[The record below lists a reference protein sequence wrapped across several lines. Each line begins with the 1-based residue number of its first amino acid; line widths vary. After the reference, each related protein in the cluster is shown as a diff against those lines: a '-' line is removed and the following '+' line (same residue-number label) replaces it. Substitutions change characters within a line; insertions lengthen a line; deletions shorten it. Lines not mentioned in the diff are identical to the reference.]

1 MGIIMKNVTG
11 LARIGAGLVSA
22 AALAV
27 LPSAMAQATASK
39 EKAASTLT
47 VVYEFTGSGVEKPS
61 SNEKHVNWQIADR
74 YELKVNMAAKKP
86 SGFPAFHKQ
95 DAAGQAMEN
104 DRAKAAASAQKN
116 AQPLMNE
123 ASKIMEQCG
132 DDEDCMM
139 AAAMKMAQGLSPG
152 AVAGLKSDVAKASV
166 MPADRYQMFD
176 SSTSSGTYTIDEKS
190 YEAYFDAACSAKN
203 EAKCAI
209 TKTVKGQGALTTP
222 DGKTTMPGTV
232 LGELD
237 IQAGSVM
244 FTFPLPGAA
253 KATKT
258 ITSASQDQKSGT
270 EQVSYFLSVPNTQDI
285 KLTAKCGACK
295 TAEGSFTK
303 ELDDKLLGR
312 KGTLKVSWKFT
323 RG

>member
-1 MGIIMKNVTG
+1 MKFANG
-11 LARIGAGLVSA
+11 LASLSLGVVST
-22 AALAV
+22 AALAM
-27 LPSAMAQATASK
+27 LPSASAQATASK
-39 EKAASTLT
+39 EKAASTLV

-61 SNEKHVNWQIADR
+61 SNEKHVNWQIGDR
-74 YELKVNMAAKKP
+74 YELKVNMSAKKP
-86 SGFPAFHKQ
+86 SGFPSFHKA

-104 DRAKAAASAQKN
+104 DRNKNAAKAAQN
-116 AQPLMNE
+116 AQPLMDQ

-152 AVAGLKSDVAKASV
+152 AVAGLKSDVAKVSTI
-166 MPADRYQMFD
+166 PADRYQLFD
-176 SSTSSGTYTIDEKS
+176 SSTATGTYVIAEKS

-209 TKTVKGQGALTTP
+209 TKEVKGKGALTTP

-232 LGELD
+232 VGELD
-237 IQAGSVM
+237 LQAGSIIL
-244 FTFPLPGAA
+244 TFPIPGAA
-253 KATKT
+253 KATKVVT
-258 ITSASQDQKSGT
+258 AVVDGKVLST
-270 EQVSYFLSVPNTQDI
+270 EDVTYHLSVPQMQDI
-285 KLTAKCGACK
+285 KLTANCGACK
-295 TAEGSFTK
+295 TAEGSFNR

-312 KGTLKVSWKFT
+312 KGNLKVSWKFT